1 MSGRGASGAPTGT
14 MAATQSAAESGHAS
28 EARQPV
34 LFLVV
39 LGGRR
44 EGCLIEQH
52 DVRLV
57 VGGSLEATIPE
68 LRRQWRGRRQGLH
81 IDSWVRLERLEGF
94 WLRLRPEPSAG
105 PERLWFVNIG
115 GYDPA
120 QLAEQH
126 AFGLFVAGSPQA
138 ARAKARRT
146 LLREVTQQHKDD
158 LHAVDDCLAVGQ
170 LQGWWVH
177 LEREAGARPQPPE
190 PLRPDWFGY
199 RRIDRDEDEGAAL
212 SLGDPGAAL
221 AQGAACQ
228 GVRPER
234 RHGRPED
241 GGGFPGDA

>member
-1 MSGRGASGAPTGT
+1 MVVNPAPFPSDMPTRAMACDAEAEAALVGGEPGALEPA
-14 MAATQSAAESGHAS
+14 
-28 EARQPV
+28 

-39 LGGRR
+39 LGGRG

-57 VGGSLEATIPE
+57 VGTSLEATIPE
-68 LRRQWRGRRQGLH
+68 LRRQWRGHRRGLH

-94 WLRLRPEPSAG
+94 RVRLRRAPAIG

-126 AFGLFVAGSPQA
+126 AFGLFVASSPQA
-138 ARAKARRT
+138 AKAKARRT
-146 LLREVTQQHKDD
+146 LLTQAQQRHKDD
-158 LHAVDDCLAVGQ
+158 LRAVDDCLAVGE

-177 LEREAGARPQPPE
+177 LEREAGTAPRQPE

-199 RRIDRDEDEGAAL
+199 WRIDGAGT
-212 SLGDPGAAL
+212 GDGST
-221 AQGAACQ
+221 
-228 GVRPER
+228 
-234 RHGRPED
+234 
-241 GGGFPGDA
+241 